1 MNSYFQHIRKRI
13 REGVLKEMFLEM
25 KWMYHYSIRYKKAIV
40 WYVFLG
46 VFGTFFGLGTG
57 IVTKRIIDAVT
68 GQDTGAILPAAAAYI
83 GMSLFEIL
91 ISAWSSR
98 ISAKIKIMVQQEIR
112 SDVFGQVLSSDWEE
126 LSKYHSGDLLNRLNT
141 DVNTVSNSVINW
153 IPDLI
158 TSLVQFVSTLV
169 LILYYDPVLSVLAL
183 MSAPVTIGMSRF
195 LMKKIRYH
203 NVRML
208 EANSNLMAFN
218 EESFQNLQYI
228 KSFDLIRKYISLFN
242 RRQDDYKKVF
252 LDYNRFSVYTS
263 SVMSLLGMVVTGVCF
278 GWSAYRLWTGF
289 ITYGTMT
296 LFLQQSGRLSGSFS
310 NLVMQVPNAINAA
323 TSAGRIM
330 SITQLPRETVAD
342 VREAEAFQEF
352 AKKTGG
358 ISVRIRDL
366 EFRYLDGKK
375 VVFSNV
381 SMDAEPC
388 QVTALVG
395 TSGGGKTTMMKIL
408 TGLVKIREGKAWLEA
423 QGRHLDISAASRRLF
438 AYVPQGNT
446 MMSGTIREN
455 LCLIQSKATDEEIW
469 KVLKETCADEFV
481 KNLPEGLDTCL
492 KERGG
497 GLSEG
502 QLQRLSIAR
511 ALLCDASVLLLDEAT
526 SALDIETERR
536 LLKNIMESAR
546 NKTCIVTTHRPSVLT
561 MCSRVYQVSGQS
573 IELLDQIQIQKML
586 DEF

>member
-1 MNSYFQHIRKRI
+1 MNSYIQHIRKRI
-13 REGVLKEMFLEM
+13 REGVLKEMIQEM
-25 KWMYHYSIRYKKAIV
+25 RWIYRYSMRYKKAIV

-68 GQDTGAILPAAAAYI
+68 GQDTRAILPAAAAYI
-83 GMSLFEIL
+83 GMSIFEIL
-91 ISAWSSR
+91 MSAWSNR

-112 SDVFGQVLSSDWEE
+112 SDVFGQVLSSDWEA
-126 LSKYHSGDLLNRLNT
+126 LSEYHSGDLLNRLNT

-153 IPDLI
+153 IPDFI
-158 TSLVQFVSTLV
+158 TSLVQFISTLV
-169 LILYYDPVLSVLAL
+169 LILYYDPVLSLLAL
-183 MSAPVTIGMSRF
+183 ISAPVTIGMSRF
-195 LMKKIRYH
+195 LMRKIRYH

-208 EANSNLMAFN
+208 EANSELMAFN

-228 KSFDLIRKYISLFN
+228 KAFDLIRKYRALFN
-242 RRQDDYKKVF
+242 RKQDDYKKVY

-263 SVMSLLGMVVTGVCF
+263 SVMALLGMVVTGVCF

-330 SITQLPRETVAD
+330 SVTQLPREAAAD
-342 VREAEAFQEF
+342 VKETEAFQEHV
-352 AKKTGG
+352 KQTKGV
-358 ISVRIRDL
+358 SVRIRKL
-366 EFRYLDGKK
+366 EFGYMDGNE
-375 VVFSNV
+375 VFSHV
-381 SMDAEPC
+381 SMDADPC

-408 TGLVKIREGKAWLEA
+408 TGLVKVRKGKAWLEA
-423 QGRHLDISAASRRLF
+423 DGKKLDISAASRRLF

-455 LCLIQSKATDEEIW
+455 LCLIQSNATDEEIW
-469 KVLKETCADEFV
+469 KVLEETCADEFV
-481 KNLPEGLDTCL
+481 KNMPEGLDTCL

-511 ALLCDASVLLLDEAT
+511 ALLCDAPILLLDEAT

-536 LLKNIMESAR
+536 VLKNIMESAR
-546 NKTCIVTTHRPSVLT
+546 KKTCIVTTHRPSVLT
-561 MCSRVYQVSGQS
+561 MCSRVYQVSEQR
-573 IELLDQIQIQKML
+573 IELLDQEQIRKML
-586 DEF
+586 NEF